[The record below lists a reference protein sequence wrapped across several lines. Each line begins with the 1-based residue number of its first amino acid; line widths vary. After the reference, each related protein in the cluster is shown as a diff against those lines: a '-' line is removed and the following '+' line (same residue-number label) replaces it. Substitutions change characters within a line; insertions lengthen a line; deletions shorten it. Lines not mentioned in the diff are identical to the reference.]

1 MAIVYKCKCC
11 AANLDVEEGMRLVKC
26 PACKTKQTLPSS
38 RDENIQ
44 NLFNRATTLRLKCEF
59 DKAEAT
65 YERIIQA
72 DEEQYEAYWGLILC
86 KFGVEYV
93 EDPKTETR
101 IPTCHR
107 TSYESIIADENY
119 KLALKYALDD
129 DQKALYRQEAD
140 EIDKIQQGILA
151 VAQNEEPYD
160 VFICYKETDENG
172 KRTQDSVI
180 ANDIYHQLT
189 QEGFKVFYAAITLEG
204 KLGSA
209 YEPIIFAALN
219 SAKVMLAVGTK
230 PEYFNAVWVKNEWS
244 RFLKLNKDNRNK
256 ALIPCYKGMDPYDLP
271 EEFAHLQ
278 AQDMGKI
285 GFVNDIVRGIKKVVN
300 SESGKKGAGSG
311 NVTVQNLL
319 KRAYLFLG
327 DGDFAN
333 AKTYCEKALDID
345 AENSDAYLYELLVS
359 LRSTKKE
366 NLAYS
371 TLVFETLPEYK
382 KAYAFGNEEQ
392 RRFLEE
398 SLKRSQTQ
406 RAALAERQRREE
418 IHAKEQQQLALIKR
432 VKAGIEKKD
441 FSVES
446 LLSQITDGVIREK
459 LRKELNDVREE
470 EKNLKI
476 YLYATKLKG
485 QKQYRE
491 AITEFNKILQYKDS
505 AVLAQACREHLAEI
519 ARQQAE
525 EERQKELA
533 RQAVIRKEKRKKAAK
548 KILIASAIL
557 AGVAAVA
564 SVIGVS
570 CHQIN
575 QRGGVGLTL
584 SKDGTYYIVDDLDNA
599 FLKKLVIPETF
610 KGKPVKEIGDYAFE
624 DAWLLESVVIPDS
637 ITTIGKGA
645 FQYCEKLKTVQI
657 GDGVTEIGDNAFSI
671 CRSLKKVAFGENII
685 TIGSSAFDCC
695 DSLTNVE
702 LPDSVK
708 TIEEYAFDSCESL
721 EYIGFGDGLTTIGE
735 SAFSDCYRLITITI
749 PEGVQSIEQYAF
761 SDCYRLVEVVN
772 NSSLIIGKGS
782 KAYGGI
788 GFYALGVYNKGTAFE
803 SKLSNDDGYIVYND
817 GNEKI
822 LVDYRGTETN
832 LTIPSYITKV
842 NDHALY
848 NRDNIKSIATGEGVT
863 FIGRKAFAYGKLKKL
878 EIGENVSYIG
888 KDFVYGNS
896 ILSSNIIFKDTLTW
910 YKTKNEADWLNKKNG
925 TKANMNS
932 GFPANGNM
940 YCWYK
945 L

>member
-129 DQKALYRQEAD
+129 DQQALYRQEAD

-244 RFLKLNKDNRNK
+244 RFLKMNKDNRNK

-359 LRSTKKE
+359 LRSTQKE

-418 IHAKEQQQLALIKR
+418 IHAKEQRQLALIKR

-446 LLSQITDGVIREK
+446 LLSQITDVVIREK
-459 LRKELNDVREE
+459 LRKELNEVREE
-470 EKNLKI
+470 DKNLKI

-491 AITEFNKILQYKDS
+491 AITEFNKILHYKDS
-505 AVLAQACREHLAEI
+505 AALVQACREHLAEI

-548 KILIASAIL
+548 VLVPIMLVL
-557 AGVAAVA
+557 TAGVAISIGCVA
-564 SVIGVS
+564 CNNDIKTRNY
-570 CHQIN
+570 C
-575 QRGGVGLTL
+575 RLKL
-584 SKDGTYYIVDDLDNA
+584 SKDGSYYIMTGVELGCEKD
-599 FLKKLVIPETF
+599 LVIPDSYR
-610 KGKPVKEIGDYAFE
+610 GKPVKEIGDNAFE
-624 DAWLLESVVIPDS
+624 GNLFWESYELESVVIPDG
-637 ITTIGKGA
+637 ITRIGEYA
-645 FQYCEKLKTVQI
+645 FQYC
-657 GDGVTEIGDNAFSI
+657 S
-671 CRSLKKVAFGENII
+671 
-685 TIGSSAFDCC
+685 
-695 DSLTNVE
+695 SLTSIE
-702 LPDSVK
+702 IPDSV
-708 TIEEYAFDSCESL
+708 THIDESAFYGCHNLASL
-721 EYIGFGDGLTTIGE
+721 TIGE
-735 SAFSDCYRLITITI
+735 GVESIGKYAFAYCYKFTEIIIPDSVTSIDEGAFYNCEGLINVEMGKGIKNVGKDAFKEDDKLEKTHIKDLDAWCAINFENGYANPLYYAKNLYLNNEIVTKITI
-749 PEGVQSIEQYAF
+749 PNNITAIKKFTFFNCVNLLSVEIPNSIV
-761 SDCYRLVEVVN
+761 D
-772 NSSLIIGKGS
+772 IGKS
-782 KAYGGI
+782 
-788 GFYALGVYNKGTAFE
+788 AFNGCNG
-803 SKLSNDDGYIVYND
+803 L
-817 GNEKI
+817 
-822 LVDYRGTETN
+822 
-832 LTIPSYITKV
+832 
-842 NDHALY
+842 
-848 NRDNIKSIATGEGVT
+848 KSVVLGEGVT
-863 FIGRKAFAYGKLKKL
+863 SIGSYAFYKCTSLTSITIPSNVTSIGIYAFDECSKLTSMTFI
-878 EIGENVSYIG
+878 
-888 KDFVYGNS
+888 D
-896 ILSSNIIFKDTLTW
+896 SSTW
-910 YKTKNEADWLNKKNG
+910 YKTTNDVNWENKKGG
-925 TKANMNS
+925 TSVNVTSTSNAAKYFRS
-932 GFPANGNM
+932 LYSEF
-940 YCWYK
+940 YWYK